1 MERNSATDCSA
12 PIFKAFPYALSTRT
26 GRKYKWLIQNQ
37 SLSFLWLLAGS
48 LLQLRLLLQWQMN
61 LVDQAVFQAARI
73 RLPTGHRRGLSAKNV
88 KLQRSAQNVQRPH
101 VLQALALLRLV
112 PPALAKRLRVQRVR
126 VPQTHVL
133 LQLVPPLLV
142 NLQDVQLLAAAL

>member
-1 MERNSATDCSA
+1 M
-12 PIFKAFPYALSTRT
+12 
-26 GRKYKWLIQNQ
+26 
-37 SLSFLWLLAGS
+37 
-48 LLQLRLLLQWQMN
+48 
-61 LVDQAVFQAARI
+61 
-73 RLPTGHRRGLSAKNV
+73 
-88 KLQRSAQNVQRPH
+88 QRPH